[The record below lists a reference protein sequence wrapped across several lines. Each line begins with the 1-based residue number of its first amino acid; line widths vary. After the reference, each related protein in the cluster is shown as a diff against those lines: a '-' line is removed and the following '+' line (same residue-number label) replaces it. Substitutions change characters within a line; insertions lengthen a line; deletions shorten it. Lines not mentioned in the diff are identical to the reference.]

1 MRTTIEIP
9 DLLFRRS
16 KAAAALRGESL
27 KELVSAALRAY
38 LASLGEDIPTPSGW
52 QSVFGQARR
61 EDVEA
66 IEAII
71 ADEFDRIDPEDW
83 K

>member
-9 DLLFRRS
+9 DSLFRRS

-27 KELVSAALRAY
+27 KDLVSAALRAY
-38 LASLGEDIPTPSGW
+38 LSGHGGDAPSQSGW
-52 QSVFGQARR
+52 RSVFGRARR
-61 EDVEA
+61 EDVESV
-66 IEAII
+66 EAIL
-71 ADEFDRIDPEDW
+71 ADEFERIDPDDW

>member
-9 DLLFRRS
+9 DPLFRRS

-27 KELVSAALRAY
+27 RDLVAAALRAY
-38 LASLGEDIPTPSGW
+38 LANHGGDVPSQSGW
-52 QSVFGQARR
+52 RSVFGQAKR
-61 EDVEA
+61 EDVA
-66 IEAII
+66 SVEAII
-71 ADEFDRIDPEDW
+71 TDEFERIDPEDR